1 MPDIKLSA
9 VWRHAVQTTM
19 VFSLSAHLA
28 LAAPACERPL
38 YLTFDTGHMGEAP
51 LIADILRRTQVHAT
65 FFVANEP
72 TKTGDGTLGNQWGT
86 WWKVLAAEGHEFASQ
101 TYDHVYW
108 RADVP
113 GTQPRF
119 RVRVTSGAFADREF
133 TMDTAKYCEQISR
146 AAQRLEDFIG
156 RKTLP
161 LYRAPGGLV
170 SPRLLVA
177 AGSCGFAHVGWS
189 QAGVLGDDLPSEKFS
204 NDVLLKKALR
214 DVRSGDILVAHLGS
228 WKRLEPWAPNVLE
241 PLINGLKQQGFCFET
256 MRNHP
261 EYREWIAAHSR

>member
-1 MPDIKLSA
+1 
-9 VWRHAVQTTM
+9 
-19 VFSLSAHLA
+19 
-28 LAAPACERPL
+28 
-38 YLTFDTGHMGEAP
+38 
-51 LIADILRRTQVHAT
+51 
-65 FFVANEP
+65 
-72 TKTGDGTLGNQWGT
+72 
-86 WWKVLAAEGHEFASQ
+86 
-101 TYDHVYW
+101 
-108 RADVP
+108 
-113 GTQPRF
+113 
-119 RVRVTSGAFADREF
+119 
-133 TMDTAKYCEQISR
+133 
-146 AAQRLEDFIG
+146 
-156 RKTLP
+156 
-161 LYRAPGGLV
+161 
-170 SPRLLVA
+170 LLVA